1 MIPFTTLFNFIFKD
15 FINVT
20 LQFTKIQLH
29 IHKTFLEGGT
39 EKTKTANFWI
49 SPIMAEYNWLLIAGM
64 LELGSVKS
72 VVKLKAVFI
81 TYYLA
86 VVIIKTYD

>member
-1 MIPFTTLFNFIFKD
+1 
-15 FINVT
+15 
-20 LQFTKIQLH
+20 
-29 IHKTFLEGGT
+29 
-39 EKTKTANFWI
+39 
-49 SPIMAEYNWLLIAGM
+49 MAEYNWLLIAGM